1 MQILN
6 SMTVRTVLLGLLLS
20 CFSATSAQ
28 SQTVGNGT
36 VFAPPAGAREAYGI
50 NAGAE
55 TTTGEFAS
63 THHHRGNETGIGGS
77 TIGTT
82 SPTSES
88 SPAVLRPS
96 FIPNTVQQFHLPKLD
111 SAYSPQSEMSTAL
124 QMFSPA
130 LPSMPRSSALTDP
143 LSNPF
148 TKPNTF
154 QPIENLPSF
163 STRRSVT
170 DLLRF
175 R

>member
-1 MQILN
+1 MQGLD
-6 SMTVRTVLLGLLLS
+6 SRLVRAALLGLLLS
-20 CFSATSAQ
+20 CFSTTSAQ
-28 SQTVGNGT
+28 SQTVGNGA

-55 TTTGEFAS
+55 TTIGQFAS
-63 THHHRGNETGIGGS
+63 RHNRRGNETGIGGS

-88 SPAVLRPS
+88 SPAVSRQS
-96 FIPNTVQQFHLPKLD
+96 FFPNTVQQFHLPKLD
-111 SAYSPQSEMSTAL
+111 SAYSQSDISTAL

-130 LPSMPRSSALTDP
+130 LPTMPKSTALTDP
-143 LSNPF
+143 LANPF
-148 TKPNTF
+148 ARPNTF
-154 QPIENLPSF
+154 QPIESLPSF